1 MVAKLLIISGLLG
14 LLYLWLRSRGEEG
27 GAEALAPHRA
37 KESTHGKKHWLLG
50 ISGHNA
56 GKTYH
61 IGERTVTMGRGSS
74 NFVQIEDTRASR
86 VQCQLLGGAD
96 GAMVRDMD
104 SSNGTFINGEKVTE
118 AMLRDGDELM
128 VGSSTFLYRS
138 DGDFPADL
146 GLAKKNISE
155 MSFRST
161 VTSNESAFHHAVRD
175 TVEACGGDTARAAQQ
190 LGIPVA
196 VVERFLKS

>member
-1 MVAKLLIISGLLG
+1 MVAKLLLIAGLAGLFWVWLQRRETQNRGPMDRTVVGSG
-14 LLYLWLRSRGEEG
+14 
-27 GAEALAPHRA
+27 AALKR
-37 KESTHGKKHWLLG
+37 HWLLG

-74 NFVQIEDTRASR
+74 NFVQVDDTRASR
-86 VQCQLLGGAD
+86 VQCQLLGGVD

-104 SSNGTFINGEKVTE
+104 SANGTFVNGEQVTE
-118 AMLRDGDELM
+118 VMLNDGDELM

-138 DGDFPADL
+138 HGDFPSDL
-146 GLAKKNISE
+146 ALAKKNISE

-161 VTSNESAFHHAVRD
+161 VTSSETAFHQAVRD
-175 TVEACGGDTARAAQQ
+175 MVEQCGGDKQKAAEQ
-190 LGIPVA
+190 LGLPLA
-196 VVERFLKS
+196 VVERFLR

>member
-1 MVAKLLIISGLLG
+1 MDRTVVGSG
-14 LLYLWLRSRGEEG
+14 
-27 GAEALAPHRA
+27 AALKR
-37 KESTHGKKHWLLG
+37 HWLLG

-74 NFVQIEDTRASR
+74 NFVQVDDTRASR
-86 VQCQLLGGAD
+86 VQCQLLGGVD

-104 SSNGTFINGEKVTE
+104 SANGTFVNGEQVTE
-118 AMLRDGDELM
+118 VMLNDGDELM

-138 DGDFPADL
+138 HGDFPSDL
-146 GLAKKNISE
+146 ALAKKNISE

-161 VTSNESAFHHAVRD
+161 VTSSETAFHQAVRD
-175 TVEACGGDTARAAQQ
+175 MVEQCGGDKQKAAEQ
-190 LGIPVA
+190 LGLPLA
-196 VVERFLKS
+196 VVERFLR

>member
-1 MVAKLLIISGLLG
+1 MVAKLLIISGLFG
-14 LLYLWLRSRGEEG
+14 LLYLWLRSRGGQES
-27 GAEALAPHRA
+27 AESLAPKRDA
-37 KESTHGKKHWLLG
+37 VANHGKKHWLLG

-56 GKTYH
+56 GKTFH

-74 NFVQIEDTRASR
+74 NFVQIDDTRASR

-104 SSNGTFINGEKVTE
+104 SANGTFINGEKVTE
-118 AMLRDGDELM
+118 AMLKDGDELM

-138 DGDFPADL
+138 MGDFPEDL
-146 GLAKKNISE
+146 GLAQKNISE

-161 VTSNESAFHHAVRD
+161 ITSNESAFHQAVRD
-175 TVEACGGDTARAAQQ
+175 MVEECHGDKVRAAEQ
-190 LGIPVA
+190 LGIPLA
-196 VVERFLKS
+196 VVERFLKG